1 MFERLSGDANTAGV
15 GAIESMTGLDLLSLL
30 PAEVQEVVEYG
41 VDSGPT
47 E

>member
-1 MFERLSGDANTAGV
+1 VKSVD
-15 GAIESMTGLDLLSLL
+15 AIEHATGLDLLSLL
-30 PAEVQEVVEYG
+30 PADVQEVVEDG

>member
-1 MFERLSGDANTAGV
+1 VD
-15 GAIESMTGLDLLSLL
+15 AIESATGLDLLSLL
-30 PAEVQEVVEYG
+30 PAEVQEVVEYQ